1 MTPIFRTELQALIF
15 MIVAGAVT
23 CALILSGVTIDIG

>member
-1 MTPIFRTELQALIF
+1 MTPIFRTERQVLIF